1 MSESQGNVIRLRRL
15 ISIGA
20 VWPALLDEIADIQD
34 SKDAPHVSMFFQLPY
49 LIDLERTWYRVR
61 GSREDPNRYAYLQ
74 ARPAVLQWSSSG
86 ELLVEE
92 AAKSTET
99 AEQGSVFTQMIALVP
114 LWHRREEYYPN
125 YQRCLSDN
133 ELTNRVLV
141 PPERSW
147 FPDHRAIT
155 ASQYEMDVTSRMT
168 RLVLSALRYFLPNYS
183 ISSLTEAPIP
193 KTLCGLFSMPSPG
206 RVYFNQFPDSIVTQL
221 VTRRAEEQPE
231 PISASQIQS
240 AMKIGLRELG
250 AFEHQLFAM
259 NRLRLQGER
268 ALALIG
274 TLSLLEWYLNLYF
287 PYKRDKQYSV
297 GKLIREECL
306 EFLTTEAR
314 KILLEASQLRN
325 GLVHGSPPRRHS
337 LMSAQ
342 GRPGQEIEY
351 EGNGISTEK
360 VWRII
365 RTSLDV
371 YRQANLIRQARRQ
384 S

>member
-1 MSESQGNVIRLRRL
+1 MSESLGNVVQLKRL
-15 ISIGA
+15 ISVGA
-20 VWPALLDEIADIQD
+20 VWPDLLDEITDIQD

-49 LIDLERTWYRVR
+49 LIELERIWYRVR

-74 ARPAVLQWSSSG
+74 ARPAVLQWSSTG

-92 AAKSTET
+92 MAKGIET
-99 AEQGSVFTQMIALVP
+99 AEQGSIFTQMIALVP
-114 LWHRREEYYPN
+114 LWHRREEYYPS

-133 ELTNRVLV
+133 ELTNRVVV

-155 ASQYEMDVTSRMT
+155 ASEYEMDISSRMT
-168 RLVLSALRYFLPNYS
+168 RLVLSALRFFLPNYS

-206 RVYFNQFPDSIVTQL
+206 RVYFNHFPVSIVTQL
-221 VTRRAEEQPE
+221 VARRTEERPQT
-231 PISASQIQS
+231 ISVSQMQS

-250 AFEHQLFAM
+250 TFEHQLFAM

-274 TLSLLEWYLNLYF
+274 TLSLLEWHLNLYF
-287 PYKRDKQYSV
+287 PFKRDKQYSV
-297 GKLIREECL
+297 GILVKEGCL
-306 EFLTTEAR
+306 NFLAGEAR
-314 KILLEASQLRN
+314 EILLEANLLRN
-325 GLVHGSPPRRHS
+325 KLVHGSPPRRHS
-337 LMSAQ
+337 LTSAQ
-342 GRPGQEIEY
+342 DRPGQEIEY
-351 EGNGISTEK
+351 EGNAVSTEK

-365 RTSLDV
+365 RTALDV
-371 YRQANLIRQARRQ
+371 YRQANLIRQAQRQ